1 MIQEG
6 NFKLV
11 NIAIGIGGTDYG
23 FTINQLMSLKYT
35 ESIKSAS
42 VRVEIQLT
50 DTETGALSA
59 VQGMEPVYVE
69 FEDHLENNFGTDLVV
84 YDVQDRLVVDG
95 KSKATLLCCS
105 PDLINNAAAK
115 ISKRF
120 GTGGGDTINN
130 IVTDILE
137 NILTTSRELVSFA
150 PTKNKFSFISCYW
163 SPFTI
168 IKWLATKAIPA
179 EGGSGAN
186 ASAGY
191 AFFEN
196 ARGYNFLAYDSF
208 ATKEYTKKMIV
219 GYEEPEMGE
228 PDKTII
234 PIMSMRVT
242 SAADVLRGLNYGSY
256 TSKFMTFDVKD
267 MSYTEHNFNISKY
280 YKDVPK
286 MNGDVTLPK
295 YFEKFEKA
303 TAPTR
308 IMSKI
313 MDTALFTEGT
323 MTQDSTKQVA
333 QSALREKLFYSKEV
347 EVEYVGD
354 IDLFVGD
361 TVELTVYKGKA
372 RSLDGNNSGVYVVG
386 QIEREFISS
395 NDRMTTKATLYT
407 DSPGNIEE
415 TSQTKT
421 DETLK

>member
-1 MIQEG
+1 MIKSG

-11 NIAIGIGGTDYG
+11 NIAVGIAGTDYG
-23 FTINQLMSLKYT
+23 FNINQLMSLKYT

-42 VRVEIQLT
+42 VRMELQLT
-50 DTETGALSA
+50 DSRSGVLSA

-69 FEDHLENNFGTDLVV
+69 FEDHLENSFSTTLVV
-84 YDVQDRLVVDG
+84 YDVQDRLVIDG

-115 ISKRF
+115 ISRRF
-120 GTGGGDTINN
+120 GEGGGKAIDI
-130 IVTDILE
+130 IVSDILE
-137 NILTTSRELVSFA
+137 NLLGTERALVDFA
-150 PTKNKFSFISCYW
+150 TTKNKFSFVSCYW

-168 IKWLATKAIPA
+168 IKWLASKAIPA

-208 ATKEYTKKMIV
+208 ATKEYTRKMIV
-219 GYEEPEMGE
+219 GYEEPELGE
-228 PDKTII
+228 GDYSII
-234 PIMSMRVT
+234 PIISMRVT
-242 SAADVLRGLNYGSY
+242 SAGDVLRGLNYGSY
-256 TSKFMTFDVKD
+256 NSKFMTFDVKD
-267 MSYTEHNFNISKY
+267 MSYTEHSFNISKY

-286 MNGDVTLPK
+286 MNGDVTLPT
-295 YFEKFEKA
+295 YFEKFEKN

-333 QSALREKLFYSKEV
+333 QSSLREKLFYSKEV
-347 EVEYVGD
+347 EVEYIGD
-354 IDLFVGD
+354 IDLYVGD
-361 TVELTVYKGKA
+361 TVELTTYKGKQ
-372 RSLDGNNSGVYVVG
+372 RSLDGNNSGVYVIG

-395 NDRMTTKATLYT
+395 SDRMTTKVTLYT
-407 DSPGNIEE
+407 DSPGNVSE

-421 DETLK
+421 DSTLK

>member
-1 MIQEG
+1 MIKSG

-11 NIAIGIGGTDYG
+11 NIAVGIAGTDYG
-23 FTINQLMSLKYT
+23 FNINQLMSLKYT

-42 VRVEIQLT
+42 VRMELQLT
-50 DTETGALSA
+50 DSRSGVLSA

-69 FEDHLENNFGTDLVV
+69 FEDHLENSFSTTLVV
-84 YDVQDRLVVDG
+84 YDVQDRLVIDG

-115 ISKRF
+115 ISRRF
-120 GTGGGDTINN
+120 GEGGGKAIDI
-130 IVTDILE
+130 IVSDILE
-137 NILTTSRELVSFA
+137 NLLGTERALVDFA
-150 PTKNKFSFISCYW
+150 TTKNKFSFVSCYW

-168 IKWLATKAIPA
+168 IKWLASKAIPA

-196 ARGYNFLAYDSF
+196 ARGYNFLSYDSF

-219 GYEEPEMGE
+219 GYEEPELGE
-228 PDKTII
+228 PDYSII
-234 PIMSMRVT
+234 PIISMRVT
-242 SAADVLRGLNYGSY
+242 SAGDVLRGLNYGSY
-256 TSKFMTFDVKD
+256 NSKFMTFDVKD
-267 MSYTEHNFNISKY
+267 MSYTEHSFNISKY
-280 YKDVPK
+280 YTDVPK
-286 MNGDVTLPK
+286 MNGDVTLPT
-295 YFEKFEKA
+295 YFEKFEKN

-333 QSALREKLFYSKEV
+333 QSSLREKLFYSKEV
-347 EVEYVGD
+347 EVEYIGD
-354 IDLFVGD
+354 IDLYVGD
-361 TVELTVYKGKA
+361 TVELTTYKGKQ
-372 RSLDGNNSGVYVVG
+372 RSLDGNNSGVYVIG

-395 NDRMTTKATLYT
+395 NDRMTTKVTLYT
-407 DSPGNIEE
+407 DSPGNVSE

-421 DETLK
+421 DSTLK

>member
-1 MIQEG
+1 MKTS
-6 NFKLV
+6 NFKFK
-11 NIAIGIGGTDYG
+11 NIAIGIQGTDYAFG
-23 FTINQLMSLKYT
+23 INQLLSLRYN

-50 DTETGALSA
+50 DTETGALSD
-59 VQGMEPVYVE
+59 VQGMEPVYIE
-69 FEDHLENNFGTDLVV
+69 FEDHLENKFQMNLVV

-95 KSKATLLCCS
+95 KSKATLLCCN

-115 ISKRF
+115 ISRRF
-120 GTGGGDTINN
+120 GGGGGKPINEMV
-130 IVTDILE
+130 VTDVLEKILGSGRKIVHSE
-137 NILTTSRELVSFA
+137 

-168 IKWLATKAIPA
+168 IKWLATKAIPS
-179 EGGSGAN
+179 GGSGAN
-186 ASAGY
+186 VSAGY

-196 ARGYNFLAYDSF
+196 AQGYNFIAYDDF
-208 ATKEYTKKMIV
+208 AKKEYRKKMIV
-219 GYEEPEMGE
+219 GYEEPELGDVDE
-228 PDKTII
+228 DII
-234 PIMSMRVT
+234 PIQNMRVVH
-242 SAADVLRGLNYGSY
+242 AGDVLSGLNYGSY
-256 TSKFMTFDVKD
+256 SSKFMTFDVQD
-267 MSYTEHNFNISKY
+267 MSYTEHSFNISKY

-286 MNGDVTLPK
+286 MNGDVELPT
-295 YFEKFEKA
+295 YFEKFEKT

-347 EVEYVGD
+347 DVEYVGD
-354 IDLFVGD
+354 MDLFAGD
-361 TVELTVYKGKA
+361 IIELTTYKGRERA
-372 RSLDGNNSGVYVVG
+372 LDESNSGIYVVG

-395 NDRMTTKATLYT
+395 NDQMTTRVKLFT
-407 DSPGNIEE
+407 DSPGNIKE

-421 DETLK
+421 NETLK

>member
-1 MIQEG
+1 MIKSG

-11 NIAIGIGGTDYG
+11 NIAVGIAGTDYG
-23 FTINQLMSLKYT
+23 FNINQLMSLKYT

-42 VRVEIQLT
+42 VRMEIQLT
-50 DTETGALSA
+50 DTRDGVLSA

-69 FEDHLENNFGTDLVV
+69 FEDHLENSFSTTLVV
-84 YDVQDRLVVDG
+84 YDVQDRLVIDG

-115 ISKRF
+115 ISRRF
-120 GTGGGDTINN
+120 GEGGGKAIDI
-130 IVTDILE
+130 IVSDILE
-137 NILTTSRELVSFA
+137 NLLGTERALVDFA
-150 PTKNKFSFISCYW
+150 TTKNKFSFVSCYW

-168 IKWLATKAIPA
+168 IKWLASKAIPA

-219 GYEEPEMGE
+219 GYEEPELGE
-228 PDKTII
+228 GDYSII
-234 PIMSMRVT
+234 PIISMRVT

-256 TSKFMTFDVKD
+256 SSKFMTFDVKD
-267 MSYTEHNFNISKY
+267 MSYIEHSFNISKY

-286 MNGDVTLPK
+286 MNGDVELPT
-295 YFEKFEKA
+295 YFEKFEKV

-354 IDLFVGD
+354 LDLYVGD
-361 TVELTVYKGKA
+361 TVELTVYKGKD
-372 RSLDGNNSGVYVVG
+372 RVLDGSNSGVYVIG

-395 NDRMTTKATLYT
+395 NDRMTSKVTLYT
-407 DSPGNIEE
+407 DSVGNVSE
-415 TSQTKT
+415 TSQTVT
-421 DETLK
+421 DSTLK

>member
-1 MIQEG
+1 MKTS
-6 NFKLV
+6 NFKFK
-11 NIAIGIGGTDYG
+11 NIAIGIQGTDYAFG
-23 FTINQLMSLKYT
+23 INQLLSLRYN

-50 DTETGALSA
+50 DTETGALSD
-59 VQGMEPVYVE
+59 VQGMEPVYIE
-69 FEDHLENNFGTDLVV
+69 FEDHLENKFQMNLVV

-95 KSKATLLCCS
+95 KSKATLLCCN

-115 ISKRF
+115 ISRRF
-120 GTGGGDTINN
+120 GTGGGKPINEMV
-130 IVTDILE
+130 VTDVLEKILGSGRKIVHSE
-137 NILTTSRELVSFA
+137 

-168 IKWLATKAIPA
+168 IKWLATKAIPS
-179 EGGSGAN
+179 GGSGAN
-186 ASAGY
+186 VSAGY

-196 ARGYNFLAYDSF
+196 AQGYNFIAYDDF
-208 ATKEYTKKMIV
+208 AKKEYRKKMIV
-219 GYEEPEMGE
+219 GYEEPELGDVDE
-228 PDKTII
+228 DII
-234 PIMSMRVT
+234 PIQNMRVVH
-242 SAADVLRGLNYGSY
+242 AGDVLSGLNYGSY
-256 TSKFMTFDVKD
+256 SSKFMTFDVQD
-267 MSYTEHNFNISKY
+267 MSYTEHSFNISKY

-286 MNGDVTLPK
+286 MNGDVELPT
-295 YFEKFEKA
+295 YFEKFEKT

-347 EVEYVGD
+347 DVEYVGD
-354 IDLFVGD
+354 IDLFAGD
-361 TVELTVYKGKA
+361 IIELTTYKGRERA
-372 RSLDGNNSGVYVVG
+372 LDESNSGIYVVG

-395 NDRMTTKATLYT
+395 NDQMTTRVKLFT
-407 DSPGNIEE
+407 DSPGNIKE

-421 DETLK
+421 NETLK

>member
-1 MIQEG
+1 MKTS
-6 NFKLV
+6 NFKFN
-11 NIAIGIGGTDYG
+11 NIAIGIQGTDYSFG
-23 FTINQLMSLKYT
+23 INQLLSLRYN

-42 VRVEIQLT
+42 VRAEIQLT
-50 DTETGALSA
+50 DTETGALSD
-59 VQGMEPVYVE
+59 VQGMEPVFID
-69 FEDHLENNFGTDLVV
+69 FEDHLGTKFKMDLVV

-95 KSKATLLCCS
+95 KSKATLLCCN

-115 ISKRF
+115 ISRRF
-120 GTGGGDTINN
+120 GGGGGKAINEM
-130 IVTDILE
+130 VETDVLEKILGSGRKVVHSE
-137 NILTTSRELVSFA
+137 

-179 EGGSGAN
+179 GKSGAN

-196 ARGYNFLAYDSF
+196 AKGYNFSSYDHF
-208 ATKEYTKKMIV
+208 ANKKFTKKMIV
-219 GYEEPEMGE
+219 GYSEPEMGE

-234 PIMSMRVT
+234 PIVSMRVT
-242 SAADVLRGLNYGSY
+242 HAGDVLTGLNLGSY
-256 TSKFMTFDVKD
+256 SSKFMTFDVQD
-267 MSYTEHNFNISKY
+267 MSYTEHSFNISKY

-286 MNGDVTLPK
+286 MNGDVDLPT
-295 YFEKFEKA
+295 YFKKFEKT

-347 EVEYVGD
+347 QVEYVGD

-361 TVELTVYKGKA
+361 TIELTVYKGKKKD
-372 RSLDGNNSGVYVVG
+372 LDGSNSGVYVVG
-386 QIEREFISS
+386 EIEREFISS
-395 NDRMTTKATLYT
+395 NDQMTTKATLYT
-407 DSPGNIEE
+407 DSPGNIRE

>member
-1 MIQEG
+1 MIKSG

-11 NIAIGIGGTDYG
+11 NIAVGIEGTDYG
-23 FTINQLMSLKYT
+23 FSINQLMSLKYT

-42 VRVEIQLT
+42 VRMEIQLT
-50 DTETGALSA
+50 DTRDGVLSA

-69 FEDHLENNFGTDLVV
+69 FEDHLENNFTTTLVV
-84 YDVQDRLVVDG
+84 YDVQDRLVING
-95 KSKATLLCCS
+95 SSKATLLCCS
-105 PDLINNAAAK
+105 PDLINNASTK

-120 GTGGGDTINN
+120 GGGGGSTIDI
-130 IVTDILE
+130 IVTDIIE
-137 NILTTSRELVSFA
+137 NILTSQREIVDFA
-150 PTKNKFSFISCYW
+150 ATKNKFSFVSCYW

-168 IKWLATKAIPA
+168 IKWLASKAIPA

-219 GYEEPEMGE
+219 GYEEPELGE
-228 PDKTII
+228 TDDTII
-234 PIMSMRVT
+234 PIGTMRVT
-242 SAADVLRGLNYGSY
+242 SAGDILRGLNYGSY
-256 TSKFMTFDVKD
+256 SSKFMTFDVKD
-267 MSYTEHNFNISKY
+267 MSYIEHSFNISKY

-286 MNGDVTLPK
+286 MNGDVELPT

-354 IDLFVGD
+354 LDLYVGD
-361 TVELTVYKGKA
+361 TVELTVYKGKD
-372 RSLDGNNSGVYVVG
+372 RVLDGSNSGVYVIG

-395 NDRMTTKATLYT
+395 NDRMTSKVTLYT
-407 DSPGNIEE
+407 DSVGNVSE
-415 TSQTKT
+415 TSQTVT

>member
-1 MIQEG
+1 MIKSG

-11 NIAIGIGGTDYG
+11 NIAVGIAGTDYG
-23 FTINQLMSLKYT
+23 FNINQLMSLKYT

-42 VRVEIQLT
+42 VRMELQLT
-50 DTETGALSA
+50 DSRSGVLSA

-69 FEDHLENNFGTDLVV
+69 FEDHLENSFSTTLVV
-84 YDVQDRLVVDG
+84 YDVQDRLVIDG

-115 ISKRF
+115 ISRRF
-120 GTGGGDTINN
+120 GEGGGKAIDI
-130 IVTDILE
+130 IVSDILE
-137 NILTTSRELVSFA
+137 NLLGTERALVDFA
-150 PTKNKFSFISCYW
+150 TTKNKFSFVSCYW

-168 IKWLATKAIPA
+168 IKWLASKAIPA

-219 GYEEPEMGE
+219 GYEEPELGE
-228 PDKTII
+228 TDDTII
-234 PIMSMRVT
+234 PIGTMRVT
-242 SAADVLRGLNYGSY
+242 SAGDILRGLNYGSY
-256 TSKFMTFDVKD
+256 SSKFMTFDVKD
-267 MSYTEHNFNISKY
+267 MSYIEHSFNISKY

-286 MNGDVTLPK
+286 MNGDVELPT

-354 IDLFVGD
+354 LDLYVGD
-361 TVELTVYKGKA
+361 TVELTVYKGKD
-372 RSLDGNNSGVYVVG
+372 RVLDGSNSGVYVIG

-395 NDRMTTKATLYT
+395 NDRMTSKVTLYT
-407 DSPGNIEE
+407 DSVGNVSE
-415 TSQTKT
+415 TSQTVT

>member
-1 MIQEG
+1 MNIS

-11 NIAIGIGGTDYG
+11 NIAIGIEGTDYA
-23 FTINQLMSLKYT
+23 FNINQLLSLKYT

-42 VRVEIQLT
+42 IRIEVQLT
-50 DTETGALSA
+50 DTRDGILSA
-59 VQGMEPVYVE
+59 LQGMEPIYFE
-69 FEDHLENNFGTDLVV
+69 FGDHKENTFSTNLVV
-84 YDVQDRLVVDG
+84 YDIQDRVVVDG
-95 KSKATLLCCS
+95 KSKASLLCCS
-105 PDLINNAAAK
+105 PDLVNNASAK
-115 ISKRF
+115 ISRRF
-120 GTGGGDTINN
+120 GSGGGKSIDK
-130 IVTDILE
+130 IVQEDILT
-137 NILTTSRELVSFA
+137 NILSTGREIVEIS
-150 PTKNKFSFISCYW
+150 PTKNKFSFVACYW

-179 EGGSGAN
+179 GKSGSN

-196 ARGYNFLAYDSF
+196 AKGYNFSSYDHF
-208 ATKEYTKKMIV
+208 ANKKFTKKMIV
-219 GYEEPEMGE
+219 GYSEPEMGE

-242 SAADVLRGLNYGSY
+242 HAGDVLTGLNLGSY
-256 TSKFMTFDVKD
+256 SSKFMTFDVQD
-267 MSYTEHNFNISKY
+267 MSYTEHSFNISKY

-286 MNGDVTLPK
+286 MNGDVDLPT
-295 YFEKFEKA
+295 YFTKFEKT

-347 EVEYVGD
+347 QVEYVGD

-361 TVELTVYKGKA
+361 TVELTVYKGKKKD
-372 RSLDGNNSGVYVVG
+372 LDGSNSGVYVVG
-386 QIEREFISS
+386 EIEREFISS
-395 NDRMTTKATLYT
+395 NDQMTTKATLYT
-407 DSPGNIEE
+407 DSPGNIRE